1 VQGKGGALLKLG
13 YFTMPLH
20 PVGRDWRRT
29 LAEDREAILL
39 AERLGFEE
47 AFIGEHVTDLAET
60 ITSCLIFIATL
71 ARDTHRIKLGSGT
84 VNLANRHPAATAA
97 EIAMVDTL
105 LEGRFIL
112 GVGPGG
118 LRSHAEMMQTLDDDR
133 NAIFVEAMEHMIA
146 LWTQEPPYRLKG
158 RRWHLSTERTWTPD
172 LGMGGMLKPFQKPYP
187 PIVVTAILPD
197 SNGIAAAAARGWT
210 PISANF
216 VHPWVVQTHWPKY
229 AEGCA
234 RAARPARHEDWRV
247 AKSIFVADD
256 DATLRRMTRDPGNPF
271 AYYFRNL
278 QRKAQTT
285 RGNAFFKH
293 DASVPDEALTDEYLL
308 AQLLIAGTVNEVVD
322 RLLAFREHIGP
333 FGTLLYV
340 GHDWTDPAA
349 MRRSMELIAHE
360 VLPRI
365 NRALPSR

>member
-1 VQGKGGALLKLG
+1 VQGKDGALLKLG

-71 ARDTHRIKLGSGT
+71 ARDTKRIKLGSGT

-118 LRSHAEMMQTLDDDR
+118 LPSDAEMMETRDADR
-133 NAIFVEAMEHMIA
+133 NAIFVESIEHMIA
-146 LWTQEPPYRLKG
+146 LWTQDPPYRLKG
-158 RRWHLSTERTWTPD
+158 KRWQLSTERTWVPD
-172 LGMGGMLKPFQKPYP
+172 LGMGGMLKPFQQPYP

-197 SNGIAAAAARGWT
+197 SNGIAAAAARGWA

-216 VHPWVVQTHWPKY
+216 VQPWVVKTHWPKY
-229 AEGCA
+229 VEGCA
-234 RAARPARHEDWRV
+234 RAGREARGEDWRV
-247 AKSIFVADD
+247 AKSIFIAEDE
-256 DATLRRMTRDPGNPF
+256 ATVRRLTRDPGNPF

-278 QRKAQTT
+278 QRKAQFT
-285 RGNAFFKH
+285 RGSALFKH
-293 DASVPDEALTDEYLL
+293 DASVPDAALTDEYLVS
-308 AQLLIAGTVNEVVD
+308 QLLISGTPNEVAD
-322 RLLAFREHIGP
+322 RLAAFREHVGP
-333 FGTLLYV
+333 FGTLLYC
-340 GHDWTDPAA
+340 GHDWAEPAA
-349 MRRSMELIAHE
+349 MRRSMELMAE
-360 VLPRI
+360 KVLPQ
-365 NRALPSR
+365 L

>member
-1 VQGKGGALLKLG
+1 MKLG

-20 PVGRDWRRT
+20 PVGRDWRQT
-29 LAEDREAILL
+29 LEEDREAILL

-47 AFIGEHVTDLAET
+47 AFIGEHLTDLAET

-71 ARDTHRIKLGSGT
+71 ARDTRRIRLGSGT

-118 LRSHAEMMQTLDDDR
+118 LRSDAEMMESLDADR
-133 NAIFVEAMEHMIA
+133 NALFVEAMDHMIA
-146 LWTQEPPYRLKG
+146 LWTGQPPYRLHGK
-158 RRWHLSTERTWTPD
+158 RWRLTTEKTWTPD
-172 LGMGGMLKPFQKPYP
+172 LGMGAMLRPFQKPHP

-197 SNGIAAAAARGWT
+197 SNGIAAAAQRGWT

-216 VHPWVVQTHWPKY
+216 VHPWVVKTHWPKY
-229 AEGCA
+229 AQGCA
-234 RAARPARHEDWRV
+234 RSGREARGADWRV

-278 QRKAQTT
+278 QRKAQAT

-293 DASVPDEALTDEYLL
+293 DPSVEDEALTDEYLVSE
-308 AQLLIAGTVNEVVD
+308 LLISGTVNEVVE
-322 RLLAFREHIGP
+322 RLLAFRERVGA
-333 FGTLLYV
+333 FGTLLYC
-340 GHDWTDPAA
+340 GHDWADARA
-349 MRRSMELIAHE
+349 MRRSMALMAEE
-360 VLPRI
+360 VLPRV
-365 NRALPSR
+365 NRALGAAA

>member
-1 VQGKGGALLKLG
+1 MKLG
-13 YFTMPLH
+13 FFTMPLH
-20 PVGRDWRRT
+20 PVGRDWRQT
-29 LAEDREAILL
+29 LAEDREAVLL

-60 ITSCLIFIATL
+60 ITSSLIFIATL
-71 ARDTHRIKLGSGT
+71 ARDTSRIRLGSGT

-118 LRSHAEMMQTLDDDR
+118 LRSDAEMMGNLDADR
-133 NAIFVEAMEHMIA
+133 NALFVESLEHMIA
-146 LWTQEPPYRLKG
+146 LWTQEPPYRLRGKV
-158 RRWHLSTERTWTPD
+158 WNLSTERTWIPD
-172 LGMGGMLKPFQKPYP
+172 LGQGAMLKPFQRPHP
-187 PIVVTAILPD
+187 PIVITAILPD

-216 VHPWVVQTHWPKY
+216 VHPWVIATHWRKY

-234 RAARPARHEDWRV
+234 RGGREAKPEDWRV

-256 DATLRRMTRDPGNPF
+256 DATLRRMTHAPGNPF
-271 AYYFRNL
+271 AHYFRNL
-278 QRKAQTT
+278 QRKAQGG

-293 DASVPDEALTDEYLL
+293 DPAVPDDALTDEYLTR
-308 AQLLIAGTVNEVVD
+308 QMLIGGTVNQVVE
-322 RLLAFREHIGP
+322 RLLAFRETVGA
-333 FGTLLYV
+333 FGTLLYC
-340 GHDWTDPAA
+340 GHDWADPVA
-349 MRRSMELIAHE
+349 MRRSMQLMAEE

-365 NRALPSR
+365 NRALGETGGS

>member
-1 VQGKGGALLKLG
+1 MKLG
-13 YFTMPLH
+13 FFTMPLH
-20 PVGRDWRRT
+20 PVGRDWRQT

-47 AFIGEHVTDLAET
+47 AFIGEHLTDLAET

-71 ARDTHRIKLGSGT
+71 ARDTKRIKLGSGT
-84 VNLANRHPAATAA
+84 VNLANRHPASTAA

-118 LRSHAEMMQTLDDDR
+118 LRSDAEMMQSLDEDR
-133 NAIFVEAMEHMIA
+133 NALFVESMEHMIA

-158 RRWHLSTERTWTPD
+158 KRWQLTTERSWTPD
-172 LGMGGMLKPFQKPYP
+172 LGMGGMLKPFQKPHP
-187 PIVVTAILPD
+187 PIVVTAILPN
-197 SNGIAAAAARGWT
+197 SNGIAAAAERGWT

-216 VHPWVVQTHWPKY
+216 VHPWVIKTHWPKY
-229 AEGCA
+229 AEGCT
-234 RAARPARHEDWRV
+234 RAGRPARPQDWRV
-247 AKSIFVADD
+247 AKSIFVTED

-278 QRKAQTT
+278 QRKAEAG

-293 DASVPDEALTDEYLL
+293 EPSVPDSALSDDYLVS
-308 AQLLIAGTVNEVVD
+308 QLLISGTVNEVVD
-322 RLLAFREHIGP
+322 RLLAFREKIGP
-333 FGTLLYV
+333 FGTLLYC
-340 GHDWTDPAA
+340 GHDWGTDAAA
-349 MRRSMELIAHE
+349 MRRSMELMAEE
-360 VLPRI
+360 VMPRV
-365 NRALPSR
+365 NRAIQ

>member
-1 VQGKGGALLKLG
+1 VKLG

-20 PVGRDWRRT
+20 PVGRDWRHT
-29 LAEDREAILL
+29 LAEDREAVLL
-39 AERLGFEE
+39 AEQLGFEE
-47 AFIGEHVTDLAET
+47 AFIGEHLTDLAET

-71 ARDTHRIKLGSGT
+71 ARDTKRIKLGSGT

-118 LRSHAEMMQTLDDDR
+118 LRSDAEIMESLDADR

-158 RRWHLSTERTWTPD
+158 KKWQLSTERTQMPD
-172 LGMGGMLKPFQKPYP
+172 LGMGAMLKPFQKPHP

-216 VHPWVVQTHWPKY
+216 VHPWVIKTHWPKY

-234 RAARPARHEDWRV
+234 RAGRPARPQDWRV

-256 DATLRRMTRDPGNPF
+256 DATVRRMTRDPGNPF

-278 QRKAQTT
+278 QRKAQAS

-293 DASVPDEALTDEYLL
+293 DPSLPDEAVTDEYLVS
-308 AQLLIAGTVNEVVD
+308 QMLIAGSVDEVVE
-322 RLLAFREHIGP
+322 RLLAFREHIGA
-333 FGTLLYV
+333 FGTLLYC
-340 GHDWTDPAA
+340 GHDWADAPA
-349 MRRSMELIAHE
+349 MRRSMQLMAEE
-360 VLPRI
+360 VLPRV
-365 NRALPSR
+365 NRALGE

>member
-1 VQGKGGALLKLG
+1 
-13 YFTMPLH
+13 MPLH
-20 PVGRDWRRT
+20 PVGRDWRQT
-29 LAEDREAILL
+29 LAEDREAVLL

-71 ARDTHRIKLGSGT
+71 ARETRRIRLGSGT

-97 EIAMVDTL
+97 EVAMVDTL

-118 LRSHAEMMQTLDDDR
+118 LRSDAEMMENLDADR

-146 LWTQEPPYRLKG
+146 LWTAEPPYRLQG
-158 RRWHLSTERTWTPD
+158 SRWHLTTERTWIPD
-172 LGMGGMLKPFQKPYP
+172 LGQGAMLRPFQRPHP
-187 PIVVTAILPD
+187 PIVVTAILPN

-216 VHPWVVQTHWPKY
+216 VHPWVVKTHWPKY
-229 AEGCA
+229 LEGCA
-234 RAARPARHEDWRV
+234 RGGREARPEDWRV

-256 DATLRRMTRDPGNPF
+256 DATVRRLTRDPGNPF
-271 AYYFRNL
+271 AHYFRNL
-278 QRKAQTT
+278 QRKAQAG

-293 DASVPDEALTDEYLL
+293 DAALPDEALTDDYLVE
-308 AQLLIAGTVNEVVD
+308 QMLIAGTVNQVVD
-322 RLLAFREHIGP
+322 RLLAFRAQVGP
-333 FGTLLYV
+333 FGRLLYC
-340 GHDWTDPAA
+340 GHDWAEPAP
-349 MRRSMELIAHE
+349 MRRSMELMAEE
-360 VLPRI
+360 VLPRV
-365 NRALPSR
+365 NRAIKEAA

>member
-1 VQGKGGALLKLG
+1 MKLG

-20 PVGRDWRRT
+20 PVGRDWRQT

-39 AERLGFEE
+39 AEELGFEE

-71 ARDTHRIKLGSGT
+71 ARDTRRIRLGSGT

-97 EIAMVDTL
+97 EVAMVDTL

-112 GVGPGG
+112 GVGAGG
-118 LRSHAEMMQTLDDDR
+118 LRSDAEMMGNLDEDR
-133 NAIFVEAMEHMIA
+133 TAIFLESVEHMIA
-146 LWTQEPPYRLKG
+146 LWTGEPPYRLAGK
-158 RRWHLSTERTWTPD
+158 RWRLSTERTFIPD
-172 LGMGGMLKPFQKPYP
+172 LGQGAMLRPFQRPYP
-187 PIVVTAILPD
+187 PIVVTAILPG
-197 SNGIAAAAARGWT
+197 SNGIAAAAERGWT

-216 VHPWVVQTHWPKY
+216 VHPWVVKTHWPKY
-229 AEGCA
+229 VEGCA
-234 RAARPARHEDWRV
+234 RAGREARGEDWRV

-256 DATLRRMTRDPGNPF
+256 DATVRRMTRASGNPF

-278 QRKAQTT
+278 QRKGQAT

-293 DASVPDEALTDEYLL
+293 DPALPDEALTDEYLVS
-308 AQLLIAGTVNEVVD
+308 QMLISGTVNEVVD

-333 FGTLLYV
+333 FGRLLYC
-340 GHDWTDPAA
+340 GHDWADPPA
-349 MRRSMELIAHE
+349 MRRSMELMAE
-360 VLPRI
+360 RVMPAV
-365 NRALPSR
+365 NRALGET